1 MVKLP
6 KIPETSEDFNDVV
19 SYLESGT
26 FPTKYN
32 TSTKRTNFQRRCKN
46 FAYDRQKGYLFFI
59 QQPKDENSRPVIKRV
74 VPVYDTVLRAVLFER
89 FHVGAAHFDY
99 HKTYTMIY
107 EQHIGITQGE
117 VKKYVSNC
125 PTCIRNTSIKEKAD
139 LTPVI
144 ANGPL
149 ERIQVDLV
157 DFLSFAEHNDGYS
170 YVLTMID
177 VFSRYVWAIPLPNKE
192 GTTIHDEMVKV
203 FMVFGPPSILQADN
217 GSEFIT
223 SILKRTCEVFNT
235 KLVHGRARHPQSQGK
250 IERFNQTLG
259 RHLTKMLWN
268 EISQVQG
275 YRWIDILPSF
285 VLAYNKAPHE
295 THKKSPYEAFF
306 GFKMR
311 GAYDTPDET
320 IQVST
325 MPEEDNETTG
335 TDVYVLIE
343 GEEEEEDTPHE
354 MDIPAE
360 TITNET
366 VTEAGE
372 DQNTPTPGE
381 TITNETVTEAG
392 GDQNTP
398 TTEATQENN
407 GQVAAYEAHVMQ
419 VEKVRR
425 EIAKNDELYRNKLV
439 VRGSVHQRKLA
450 FEPGDV
456 VVIAP
461 DHDTN
466 QKTRKRKLEQVCS
479 NTGKVVGMCSNNRT
493 VRVEVNGEIKTLAAK
508 NLRKLRRATDS
519 GGNSEGQ
526 IEEVDSESR

>member
-1 MVKLP
+1 
-6 KIPETSEDFNDVV
+6 
-19 SYLESGT
+19 
-26 FPTKYN
+26 
-32 TSTKRTNFQRRCKN
+32 
-46 FAYDRQKGYLFFI
+46 
-59 QQPKDENSRPVIKRV
+59 
-74 VPVYDTVLRAVLFER
+74 
-89 FHVGAAHFDY
+89 
-99 HKTYTMIY
+99 
-107 EQHIGITQGE
+107 
-117 VKKYVSNC
+117 
-125 PTCIRNTSIKEKAD
+125 
-139 LTPVI
+139 
-144 ANGPL
+144 
-149 ERIQVDLV
+149 
-157 DFLSFAEHNDGYS
+157 
-170 YVLTMID
+170 
-177 VFSRYVWAIPLPNKE
+177 
-192 GTTIHDEMVKV
+192 
-203 FMVFGPPSILQADN
+203 
-217 GSEFIT
+217 
-223 SILKRTCEVFNT
+223 
-235 KLVHGRARHPQSQGK
+235 
-250 IERFNQTLG
+250 
-259 RHLTKMLWN
+259 
-268 EISQVQG
+268 
-275 YRWIDILPSF
+275 
-285 VLAYNKAPHE
+285 
-295 THKKSPYEAFF
+295 
-306 GFKMR
+306 MR

-343 GEEEEEDTPHE
+343 GGEEEEEDTPDE
-354 MDIPAE
+354 TDILAK
-360 TITNET
+360 TITNEM

-381 TITNETVTEAG
+381 TIMNETVTEAG

-407 GQVAAYEAHVMQ
+407 GQVAAYEVHVMQ

-508 NLRKLRRATDS
+508 KLRKLRRATDS